1 MKLFILFMA
10 ILVVGCNKRPLEKSD
25 DINRMK
31 VTYFGALNVQKT
43 SVELHWGCSS
53 ETVGYLM
60 YGKTGTENIQYL
72 WLPSKQH
79 FYNVTGLT
87 LGNTY
92 KAIAF
97 CGSLDLSTSTYL
109 QTFYT
114 SAGISDEIKSRGIW
128 ILGGLGYS
136 NTAISQVDLYDPVD
150 DTWYT
155 NVTSIPTA
163 RSYAGIAS
171 YNKKIYVFGGLVST
185 NPSNIVEQFDPYT
198 ETWTTMENM
207 PTSLQGVYATGGD
220 DAVYLMG
227 GSVTNTVTASLPN
240 VIYRFIPENGTSG
253 QWDALTTSV
262 SIPARTDF
270 AGCSTGGTVY
280 FNSGRANDGIAQL
293 VSDAYI
299 PSGNTI
305 SSTNEAS
312 FSVAAFGAASAC
324 YRTRPLGPYTQDN
337 PAMFVLGG
345 STLDNTDQPPTA
357 ILASNRFEYYLTP
370 SDTGTN
376 VVSVGPN
383 LPNSLYYPAAEIS
396 YEKRK
401 IYVFGGA
408 NVVNVPTSKVYS
420 LDLADPSQGTWT
432 TESKDMPVA
441 RFGHKAVIINR

>member
-1 MKLFILFMA
+1 MA

-97 CGSLDLSTSTYL
+97 C
-109 QTFYT
+109 
-114 SAGISDEIKSRGIW
+114 A
-128 ILGGLGYS
+128 
-136 NTAISQVDLYDPVD
+136 
-150 DTWYT
+150 
-155 NVTSIPTA
+155 
-163 RSYAGIAS
+163 AS
-171 YNKKIYVFGGLVST
+171 
-185 NPSNIVEQFDPYT
+185 
-198 ETWTTMENM
+198 
-207 PTSLQGVYATGGD
+207 GD

-280 FNSGRANDGIAQL
+280 FNNGRANDGIAQL

-401 IYVFGGA
+401 IYVFEGA

-420 LDLADPSQGTWT
+420 LYLADPSQGTWT